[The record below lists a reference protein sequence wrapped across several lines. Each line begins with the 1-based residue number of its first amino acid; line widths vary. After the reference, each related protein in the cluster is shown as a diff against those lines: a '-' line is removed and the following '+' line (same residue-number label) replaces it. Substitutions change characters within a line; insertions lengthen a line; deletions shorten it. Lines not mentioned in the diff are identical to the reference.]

1 VVVGEITWDGLLG
14 VTGYTHGNGVRTEF
28 RHGRDG
34 KVVAIE
40 SRSVLKLEYR
50 YDALGRIV
58 GLAVDGRVSRY
69 GYDALGRLVRAETP
83 EGSLAYRYDA
93 AGNRV
98 FKAERGADGRTRTQA
113 YRYPEPGQ
121 GNRLLE
127 VVTSADSAGGRRGE
141 GVEKRRYT
149 PTGTPVEIDGLGY
162 RYDSGRRPV
171 EVQRHGVKV
180 AAYRYNTFGERIE
193 KVVYSPTRGGRSRV
207 TYFLYDGHRLTA
219 EGSPGGEVGAQYIYL
234 AGRPV
239 ALLRGRE
246 LYALHSDHLGTPRA
260 ATDEAGQVV
269 WAADYTPFGEA
280 GITRQDIVLNLRFP
294 GQYYDAETG
303 THYNYL
309 RDYDPRTGRYL
320 TADPIGVRGGLNTYA
335 YAEGN
340 PLALAD
346 PLGLAAEGSLVVGGV
361 DDSTLVG
368 RAINRAESYGLD
380 TGEVMDGFAMV
391 PKPLPADSTFVR
403 KLDAVFAEA
412 AFQLQNNPDY
422 SGDRALSDL
431 LTALRNDLPYIAGAL
446 LMFTAA
452 QVFIPPPFNAALDTI
467 LLVAAGTMVGIEG
480 VAFIT
485 KLIGL
490 ALRVS
495 GTEECDGQALQ
506 GLGEQLARDVWNAG
520 IKVAEGATLGMFG
533 AIGRV
538 GRLFPDGALQRRTG
552 RVKGDSYEELKKST
566 QDNLG
571 GLPLRVV
578 PSRTVPT
585 GPKGGKPTGTRTEIK
600 GSAEK
605 KRGLRRENESAD
617 ILANAGYR
625 VEQNP
630 GRRFN
635 GKDPDYRIEGR
646 YFDNYAPISNNVGKI
661 RNKISKKVG
670 DDQAPRIVVNLADTT
685 VTADQIRARLLRD
698 PVGGLEEVIAITRTG
713 EIVQVFP

>member
-1 VVVGEITWDGLLG
+1 MVVGEITWDGLLG

-193 KVVYSPTRGGRSRV
+193 KVVYSPTRGGRVRV